1 MTAEPTSLGIGIV
14 AASLL
19 AFFLWVRRR
28 LKRRRRARQKERP
41 LAIAK

>member
-19 AFFLWVRRR
+19 AFLLWIRRR
-28 LKRRRRARQKERP
+28 LRRRKARQKERP